1 MKASSAA
8 VAWWPGS
15 ADLPES
21 ANPPAGPVLGYLC
34 RAFPPA
40 VAAGLGM
47 RPLRPTS
54 SLSGAMAARGE
65 ELVRPDVCPA
75 VKAVLG
81 AVAAEEGPPAKVD
94 VWAGLATCDGTRR
107 LFGELEGMTGVPV
120 IPLHLPSTRTAEAA
134 GYYAG
139 EMEAFAAS
147 AVERG
152 LSESWDAARAGEYE
166 TAYRKA
172 AGSLRRAALS
182 GRTDPVELAGLL
194 MDFSTACPAGGYA
207 ALSGRIARAES
218 QERSPGYRVAVLE
231 VPGAPGDGLVPE
243 TLSARGAG
251 MVALGCGAL
260 WGIPE
265 VPPTPSPAPGDLARE
280 YFDAVL
286 CARCRPNDTVFEHLE
301 RTMDETGVDGLVVS
315 TMRFCDMWF
324 AERLRLRSR
333 LPVPALVLDRDL
345 SPAGRETAANRLD
358 AFLDSLEAAL

>member
-1 MKASSAA
+1 M
-8 VAWWPGS
+8 
-15 ADLPES
+15 PES
-21 ANPPAGPVLGYLC
+21 ASPPAGPVLGYLC

-54 SLSGAMAARGE
+54 SLSGAMATRGE

-81 AVAAEEGPPAKVD
+81 AVAGQEGPPAKVD

-107 LFGELEGMTGVPV
+107 LFGELENMTGVPV

-139 EMEAFAAS
+139 EMEAFAGS
-147 AVERG
+147 AVKRG
-152 LSESWDAARAGEYE
+152 LSEGWDAARAGEYE
-166 TAYRKA
+166 AAFREA

-194 MDFSTACPAGGYA
+194 KDFSTACPTGGDA
-207 ALSGRIARAES
+207 ELAHRIDRADSE
-218 QERSPGYRVAVLE
+218 ECSPAYRVAVLE
-231 VPGAPGDGLVPE
+231 VPGAPGDGLIPE
-243 TLSARGAG
+243 ALSARGAG
-251 MVALGCGAL
+251 MVGMGCGAL

-265 VPPTPSPAPGDLARE
+265 GPPIPSPSPGDLARE

-286 CARCRPNDTVFEHLE
+286 CARCRPNDAVFEHLE
-301 RTMDETGVDGLVVS
+301 RAVGETGVDGLVVS

-333 LPVPALVLDRDL
+333 LPVPVLVLDRDL

-358 AFLDSLEAAL
+358 AFLDSLEATL

>member
-1 MKASSAA
+1 MYH
-8 VAWWPGS
+8 GT
-15 ADLPES
+15 
-21 ANPPAGPVLGYLC
+21 GPVLAYLC

-47 RPLRPTS
+47 RPLRPVHR
-54 SLSGAMAARGE
+54 LSGAMARRGE
-65 ELVRPDVCPA
+65 EQVRPDVCPA

-81 AVAAEEGPPAKVD
+81 AALTGEGPVSGVD

-107 LFGELEGMTGVPV
+107 LFGELEGMTRAPV
-120 IPLHLPSTRTAEAA
+120 IPLHLPSTRTPEAA

-139 EMEAFAAS
+139 EMEAFAGY
-147 AVERG
+147 AVDRD
-152 LSESWDAARAGEYE
+152 LSEGWDSARAGEYE
-166 TAYRKA
+166 AAFRGA

-182 GRTDPVELAGLL
+182 GRADPVELAGLL
-194 MDFSTACPAGGYA
+194 MDFSTACPTGGDA
-207 ALSGRIARAES
+207 ELAHRIDRADSREY
-218 QERSPGYRVAVLE
+218 SPTCRVAVLE
-231 VPGAPGDGLVPE
+231 VPGAPGDGLIPE
-243 TLSARGAG
+243 ALSARGAG

-265 VPPTPSPAPGDLARE
+265 GSPPPSPSPGDLARE

-301 RTMDETGVDGLVVS
+301 RTVDETGVDGLVVT

-324 AERLRLRSR
+324 AERLRIRAR
-333 LPVPALVLDRDL
+333 MPVPVLVLDRDL